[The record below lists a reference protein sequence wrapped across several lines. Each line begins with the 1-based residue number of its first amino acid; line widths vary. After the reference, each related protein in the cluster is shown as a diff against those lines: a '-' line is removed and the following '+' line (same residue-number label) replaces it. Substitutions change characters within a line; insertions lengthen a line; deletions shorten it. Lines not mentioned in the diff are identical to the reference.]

1 MTAAHGSV
9 APIAAV
15 HCGWGQGVSSAD
27 TVEKVGFEVVGA
39 VRVGGHNSPRD
50 RRDASGSRDRRRHR
64 DQHGE
69 FAEVLGGGGE
79 VELVVG
85 AVRPS

>member
-1 MTAAHGSV
+1 MQR
-9 APIAAV
+9 PL
-15 HCGWGQGVSSAD
+15 SAD

-69 FAEVLGGGGE
+69 FPEVLGGGGE

-85 AVRPS
+85 AVRAS